1 MNMHEWMMQNPRPDH
16 PMFDGQAFRA
26 LDGRDARQ
34 GYMQDFRGQIGDWRD
49 AMHDWRDQRRD
60 YRQSMS
66 GGGMMQGQPIQ
77 QPPVQ
82 GLPTGEVPQPVP
94 GSSYG
99 FNLGDILQ
107 RFPNGLQ
114 GMGRGQPGP
123 YPGY

>member
-1 MNMHEWMMQNPRPDH
+1 MP
-16 PMFDGQAFRA
+16 GQ
-26 LDGRDARQ
+26 
-34 GYMQDFRGQIGDWRD
+34 
-49 AMHDWRDQRRD
+49 
-60 YRQSMS
+60 
-66 GGGMMQGQPIQ
+66 MQGQPIQ

-107 RFPNGLQ
+107 RFPNGLH

-123 YPGY
+123 YPGYSPLAAQPQGHNERRNGRPAGRCRRR